1 MPMTILSSLLL
12 SLPAAALAAPAP
24 ADRPVSPAP
33 AVDAVAQG
41 PSVKDLFDAEL
52 GPMRGLQRGDG
63 SYGGRIDTANVVTA
77 MALSPRAY
85 REEDGPFLRDAV
97 SWLLER
103 AGGEGDAA
111 ADLATAF
118 ALQCADAG
126 RYQKRIALLCDRGG
140 VAPAAL
146 QALAATGQ
154 WQGGEVEGLPLPGP
168 QDAAALLSGLPE
180 HAGLSLR
187 AETAARA
194 GVALRRTQA
203 ARELRPETGD
213 AYERGVDFLLSTR
226 GGSGFWE
233 VFGSPEPGISAL
245 AARSLLGSRREEVR
259 AQAYPVLDWLKSIQ
273 KEDGSIYQRSLPVY
287 ITSVSIMAFAAGGR
301 EEDREAIARAANF
314 LRAIQADGGEGY
326 SEADKYYGGIG
337 YGGDLRPDLSN
348 LQYALQA
355 LRDSGAEADDPAYQK
370 ALKFLQRTQNRS
382 ESNDETYKRV
392 GTDEPVRAGN
402 DGGAAYMPGDSPA
415 GYVEMPDGTL
425 VARSYGSMTY
435 ALLKCYVFAGL
446 SADDPRVKA
455 AVGWIQRH
463 WTLEVNPGFDA
474 LRDPRGGFQG
484 LYYYYLSLAE
494 ALTAAG
500 IDEVQGA
507 DGALHPWRAELA
519 AKLVAEQKP
528 DGSWLNEMAD
538 RWWEGNPVLCTAY
551 ALSALRT
558 IRE

>member
-1 MPMTILSSLLL
+1 MMILPSLLL
-12 SLPAAALAAPAP
+12 CLPAAATPPALP
-24 ADRPVSPAP
+24 P
-33 AVDAVAQG
+33 QG

-52 GPMRGLQRGDG
+52 APMRGLQRPDG
-63 SYGGRIDTANVVTA
+63 SYGGRIDTAFVVTA

-85 REEDGPFLRDAV
+85 REEDGPFVRDAV
-97 SWLLER
+97 VWLIQQSG
-103 AGGEGDAA
+103 AGGDGA
-111 ADLATAF
+111 ADLASAF
-118 ALQCADAG
+118 ALQCVDAARYAG
-126 RYQKRIALLCDRGG
+126 RIADLAGRGG
-140 VAPAAL
+140 VAVADL
-146 QALAATGQ
+146 QALAAAGAWTG
-154 WQGGEVEGLPLPGP
+154 EAVDGLPIPGP
-168 QDAAALLSGLPE
+168 QDAAALLSGISE

-194 GVALRRTQA
+194 GVAMRRAQA
-203 ARELRPETGD
+203 GRELRPDSAG
-213 AYERGVDFLLSTR
+213 AFERGVDFLLATR
-226 GGSGFWE
+226 GGSGLWE
-233 VFGSPEPGISAL
+233 VFGAPEPGISAL
-245 AARSLLGSRREEVR
+245 AARALLGSARAEVR
-259 AQAYPVLDWLKSIQ
+259 AQADPVLDWLKTLQ

-287 ITSVSIMAFAAGGR
+287 VTSVAIMALASAGR
-301 EEDREAIARAANF
+301 EQDREAIARAAGF
-314 LRAIQADGGEGY
+314 LRATQADAGEGY
-326 SEADKYYGGIG
+326 SEVDKYYGGIG

-355 LRDSGAEADDPAYQK
+355 LHDSGAEAEDPAYQK

-382 ESNDETYKRV
+382 ESNPETYKRV

-446 SADDPRVKA
+446 PADDPRVEA

-494 ALTAAG
+494 ALAAAG
-500 IDEVQGA
+500 IDQVAGA
-507 DGALHPWRAELA
+507 DGALHPWRLELA
-519 AKLVAEQKP
+519 AKLVAEQRP
-528 DGSWLNEMAD
+528 DGSWINEMAD